1 MTGNYY
7 YQNDEEIEL
16 FIDSTEKNFRNRE
29 VLLSFDVPSGEVLD
43 FLGNLTT
50 DEKMK
55 KNDKIWFEL
64 VQDGQVVATSVDC
77 SASSIDA
84 DNLSMALLYQAK
96 MDTDSTF
103 DVVAEVFSRT
113 HRIPASQLQ
122 ISYKTYGEGLE
133 LTLL

>member
-1 MTGNYY
+1 MTGSYY

-16 FIDSTEKNFRNRE
+16 LNGSDNRK

-43 FLGNLTT
+43 FLANLTT
-50 DEKMK
+50 REQEK
-55 KNDKIWFEL
+55 KNNKIWFEL
-64 VQDGQVVATSVDC
+64 VQDGQVVATSVDKTNK
-77 SASSIDA
+77 SDA

-103 DVVAEVFSRT
+103 EVVAQTFTRT
-113 HRIPASQLQ
+113 HRIPESQLQ
-122 ISYKTYGEGLE
+122 IGYKTYGQGLE